1 LPRHKAVDDYFAGL
15 FMNEPLLLTPGP
27 LTTSKTV
34 KEAMLRDWGS
44 RDADFIKLTRAVV
57 DDLIRIAGAD
67 PSLGSH
73 LCVPIQGSGTFAVE
87 AAIDTLV
94 PRDGRLLVLVNG
106 AYGRR
111 ILDICNYKK
120 RATEILEFAE
130 DEPTRVDR
138 LSKALSNDTSITHVA
153 AIHCE
158 TTSGI
163 LNPLE
168 DIAEVVRASGRKLI
182 VDAMSTFGAIDIGAE
197 ELGLSAVIA
206 SSNKCLEG
214 VPGMGFAV
222 IKAEDMAGAAGNA
235 TSLSLDL
242 HDQWQNFQK
251 SGQWRFTPPTH
262 VLAALARAIQEF
274 KDEGGIAG
282 RGRRYSDN
290 CRILMDGMADLG
302 FEPLLD
308 EALQAPIIV
317 TYHAPC
323 DENYEFGVFYDAL
336 RDKGFA
342 IYPGKITKADSFRIG
357 CIGRIDGDD
366 IRRALAAISE
376 TLAEQNI
383 VKRGPA

>member
-1 LPRHKAVDDYFAGL
+1 
-15 FMNEPLLLTPGP
+15 MNEPLLLTPGP

-44 RDADFIKLTRAVV
+44 RDADFIDLTRGVV
-57 DDLIRIAGAD
+57 EDLIRIAGAD
-67 PSLGSH
+67 PSLGTYA
-73 LCVPIQGSGTFAVE
+73 CVPIQGSGTFAVE

-111 ILDICNYKK
+111 IVDICNYMK

-130 DEPTRVDR
+130 DEPTRVDG
-138 LSKALSNDTSITHVA
+138 LSEALSNDTSITHVA

-214 VPGMGFAV
+214 VPGIGFAV

-290 CRILMDGMADLG
+290 CRILMDGMAELG